1 MNSKIDN
8 SNNYFEE
15 RINNLSL
22 KINYNLEI
30 IKDVCSRINSFDL
43 ISYIFFYNHLF
54 DSTEY
59 ADDRGD
65 KHFFISEIIACQIL
79 KNNFVEDTSLSTI
92 EILESFSKIQEA
104 AIDYCMM
111 SEISNGLKNGK
122 GNIFN
127 EIVNRIELT
136 SKHVRNP
143 GHPKHHL
150 IFSEKLYKPFNVT
163 IKNIFGFT
171 LEDSII
177 IRDKIS
183 SFLNFK
189 YNNEKEKVENKAKEC
204 SKEAIKFK
212 HKKIS
217 KEQLLINIVNIDE
230 LITYTDQEIRQLC
243 RINYLNNFYAQ
254 FSNVGTFSVKELS
267 EFLDL
272 EYKNVKCFLDL
283 FSCTFNSLEDDV
295 EIYQPIS
302 ILKSKPI
309 IKHKDK
315 YIIPS
320 IPLLIWVV
328 EETFEN
334 EFRKNL
340 KLYGK
345 YISTKHDFLL
355 NQGVEYFQKLLPTSE
370 IETNLFYEIDG
381 NRYETDG
388 IILYNYILIIIEA
401 KANKLSNKAK
411 AGHNLKTKDHLNDII
426 KDSYN
431 QALRTI
437 SYLKDNEVAIF
448 TNKKKQKLQLQLKN
462 FNEVIIVSLTLEQLG
477 NIIPIIKTTDKLNY
491 FEKNHFPW
499 IISIYDLTIIKDFFE
514 TPSLLFYYLKCRNKF
529 LNFENVY
536 IYEELDIIGYF
547 LKQRGNTLNNIIE
560 SKKYEGANR
569 FYFEPETDYINNY
582 YMYKYNYPDKYIKK
596 PSYFKNKDFK
606 DLIIKIDD
614 SNLPKSIETSVNLMQ
629 LNSKSVNFLMNK
641 IKQCKKLFLK
651 DKQLH
656 DCSILNVENEN
667 WGFTYMISNN
677 EVELKSKLIGYI
689 QFKKKQ
695 LFAKTWT
702 GIVEIKNKIKYIY
715 TV

>member
-1 MNSKIDN
+1 
-8 SNNYFEE
+8 
-15 RINNLSL
+15 
-22 KINYNLEI
+22 
-30 IKDVCSRINSFDL
+30 
-43 ISYIFFYNHLF
+43 
-54 DSTEY
+54 
-59 ADDRGD
+59 
-65 KHFFISEIIACQIL
+65 
-79 KNNFVEDTSLSTI
+79 
-92 EILESFSKIQEA
+92 
-104 AIDYCMM
+104 MM

-163 IKNIFGFT
+163 IKNIFGFI

-217 KEQLLINIVNIDE
+217 KEHLLINIVNIDE
-230 LITYTDQEIRQLC
+230 LITYSDQEIRQLC

-388 IILYNYILIIIEA
+388 IILYNNILIIIEA

-477 NIIPIIKTTDKLNY
+477 NIIPIIKTTDKLN
-491 FEKNHFPW
+491 F
-499 IISIYDLTIIKDFFE
+499 
-514 TPSLLFYYLKCRNKF
+514 
-529 LNFENVY
+529 
-536 IYEELDIIGYF
+536 
-547 LKQRGNTLNNIIE
+547 NI
-560 SKKYEGANR
+560 R
-569 FYFEPETDYINNY
+569 
-582 YMYKYNYPDKYIKK
+582 
-596 PSYFKNKDFK
+596 
-606 DLIIKIDD
+606 
-614 SNLPKSIETSVNLMQ
+614 
-629 LNSKSVNFLMNK
+629 
-641 IKQCKKLFLK
+641 
-651 DKQLH
+651 
-656 DCSILNVENEN
+656 
-667 WGFTYMISNN
+667 
-677 EVELKSKLIGYI
+677 
-689 QFKKKQ
+689 
-695 LFAKTWT
+695 
-702 GIVEIKNKIKYIY
+702 
-715 TV
+715 

>member
-65 KHFFISEIIACQIL
+65 KHFFVSEIIACQIL

-217 KEQLLINIVNIDE
+217 KEHLLINIVNIDE
-230 LITYTDQEIRQLC
+230 LITYSDQEIRQLC

-283 FSCTFNSLEDDV
+283 FSCTFNSLENDV

-388 IILYNYILIIIEA
+388 IILYNNILIIIEA

-582 YMYKYNYPDKYIKK
+582 YLYKYIYPDKYIKK

-629 LNSKSVNFLMNK
+629 LSSKSVNFLMNK

-656 DCSILNVENEN
+656 DCSILNVEIEN